1 VVNLVTLLVN
11 AVCVLVLEV
20 WAVESAAAGAVAAA
34 EALDTAGV
42 RAMVEEVTAPVIVL
56 RGAAVFLQRQPVGA
70 ATASHHRTTVA
81 VMILLMLKG
90 NQDSVKILLI
100 CFFFMVPYKLLYP
113 ILIHDCL
120 YAVMVVPGIDAAGA
134 RPEAFATCM
143 LLKRTY
149 HLPSLLG
156 ILRPDVNF
164 LTSVKVF
171 NLSILNACFWFC
183 H

>member
-1 VVNLVTLLVN
+1 MVNLVTLPVN

-81 VMILLMLKG
+81 VMILLMLK
-90 NQDSVKILLI
+90 
-100 CFFFMVPYKLLYP
+100 
-113 ILIHDCL
+113 
-120 YAVMVVPGIDAAGA
+120 VMVVPGIDAAGA